1 MYIYIGTKIMLIS
14 LLSKVSDI
22 YTSLF
27 LTIPLLYMVMTSV
40 YHKYIWADQSIILYL
55 GHYIEI
61 FTSNI
66 YLYAILNSLFIS
78 CCTTFICI
86 ILSYPTAYF
95 ISNLNK
101 FDKII
106 RAMIIIPC
114 WLPFLIRIYSWMY
127 IIDYY
132 EYSYSNLTIILG
144 GISCFLPFSI
154 LAVQHLIDRIDKD
167 IIEAAYDLGASTNIV
182 LFKIIIPYTSNGLI
196 NIVGF
201 VFIPMLGEYFITSL
215 LGGSSSIVIG
225 RIMYTAVINDKF
237 ELAAAYMVS
246 VLLIMSP
253 YLYFYKKR
261 I

>member
-1 MYIYIGTKIMLIS
+1 MCIYIGIKIMLIS
-14 LLSKVSDI
+14 LLKSISDI

-27 LTIPLLYMVMTSV
+27 LIIPLIYMLITSV
-40 YHKYIWADQSIILYL
+40 YHQYIWSEQSIILYF

-61 FTSNI
+61 LTSNI
-66 YLYAILNSLFIS
+66 YIYAILNSLLIS
-78 CCTTFICI
+78 FCTTFICI

-95 ISNLNK
+95 IYNLNK
-101 FDKII
+101 LGNIV

-132 EYSYSNLTIILG
+132 ECAYSNLTIILG
-144 GISCFLPFSI
+144 GVSCFLPFSI
-154 LAVQHLIDRIDKD
+154 LAIQNLIDRIDKS
-167 IIEAAYDLGASTNIV
+167 IIEAAYDLGASSNIV
-182 LFKIIIPYTSNGLI
+182 LLKIIIPYTSNGLI
-196 NIVGF
+196 NIIGF

-215 LGGSSSIVIG
+215 LGGTSSIVVG

-237 ELAAAYMVS
+237 ELAAAYMVF
-246 VLLIMSP
+246 VLIMMSP
-253 YLYFYKKR
+253 YIYFYKKK